1 MEGYLPLIWC
11 IIWWLVALPFVIY
24 GAWKVKKL
32 SKEHPEQKLTVAL
45 AGAFIFVFSAL
56 KIPSVT
62 GSSSHPTGTGLSS
75 ILYGP
80 GITALLSFIVLIF
93 QALLI
98 AHGGFTTLGANVFS
112 MGIAGP
118 FVAYLA
124 FRSLQKVRV
133 SMAASV
139 FTAAFL
145 ADFVTYAV
153 TSFQL
158 ALAFPSNG
166 SVFASFYAFFVIFAI
181 TQVPLALAEAVLM
194 VIFFDFLA
202 RTRPDTLK
210 GKVRHIKG
218 STNYK
223 VLYVLGAVF
232 VVGVV
237 AMAYVLNPGSGF
249 VGTDDQGSQAIE
261 DISGGFTRWTD
272 TLWSPTETQVYALL
286 AFQAAIG
293 LVLLFY
299 VLRKTRKSEPK
310 RRARPQKGCDVSI
323 GDMAYCSPAYGW
335 PPLGK
340 LALAIA
346 LLIASLASSTIFV
359 PLLVLGIGAILL
371 FYSTRFKFPRAIRLA
386 LLDAMFILLISTV
399 ILAFVTQGSGEPLFT
414 LDLGFMQLSLYPQG
428 VELAA
433 LIFVRALAGVVVM
446 LFFATSTP
454 IPHFAQA
461 LRSLRV
467 PAYLA
472 ELVVL
477 VYRYSFLLLEQL
489 DVMYTAAQ
497 CRIGFRGTRNKFRT
511 SGKLAVGLFIRS
523 LDVADRSQNALSC
536 RNFHGDFPSFRPPA
550 KMTVA
555 WALLPVFVVGSLL
568 ALNFLVVNGLALGV

>member
-1 MEGYLPLIWC
+1 MEGYLPLVWC
-11 IIWWLVALPFVIY
+11 IFWWLAALPFVIY
-24 GAWKVKKL
+24 GAWKVKQL
-32 SKEHPEQKLTVAL
+32 SQKHPEQKLTMAL

-80 GITALLSFIVLIF
+80 GVTALLSFIVLIF

-112 MGIAGP
+112 MGVAGP
-118 FVAYLA
+118 FIAYFA
-124 FRSLQKVRV
+124 FRALQKARV

-139 FTAAFL
+139 FSAAFL
-145 ADFVTYAV
+145 ADFVTYVV

-166 SVFASFYAFFVIFAI
+166 SVLASFYAFFVIFAI

-210 GKVRHIKG
+210 GKVRNIKG

-223 VLYVLGAVF
+223 GLYVLGAAF
-232 VVGVV
+232 VLGVIG
-237 AMAYVLNPGSGF
+237 MAYVLNPSSGF

-261 DISGGFTRWTD
+261 DITGGFERWTD
-272 TLWSPTETQVYALL
+272 TLWSPTEAQVYALL

-293 LVLLFY
+293 MVLVFY
-299 VLRKTRKSEPK
+299 FLRRTKKPGERK
-310 RRARPQKGCDVSI
+310 RARPQKGCDVSI
-323 GDMAYCSPAYGW
+323 GDMAYCSPAYNW

-346 LLIASLASSTIFV
+346 LLIASLASSTILV
-359 PLLVLGIGAILL
+359 PLLVLGIGASLL
-371 FYSTRFKFPRAIRLA
+371 FYSTRFKFPRAIALA
-386 LLDAMFILLISTV
+386 LLDAMVIILISTV

-414 LDLGFMQLSLYPQG
+414 LDLGFMQLSLYPEG

-433 LIFVRALAGVVVM
+433 LVFVRALAGVTVM

-454 IPHFAQA
+454 IPHFARA
-461 LRSLRV
+461 LRSLHI
-467 PAYLA
+467 PSYLA

-497 CRIGFRGTRNKFRT
+497 CRIGFRGTKNKFRT

-523 LDVADRSQNALSC
+523 LEVAERSQNALSC

-555 WALLPVFVVGSLL
+555 WALLPVFVIGSLL
-568 ALNFLVVNGLALGV
+568 GLNFLIVNGLALGG

>member
-1 MEGYLPLIWC
+1 MEGYLPLVWC
-11 IIWWLVALPFVIY
+11 IFWWMVALPFVIY
-24 GAWKVKKL
+24 GAWKVKQL
-32 SKEHPEQKLTVAL
+32 SQRHPEQKLTVAL

-80 GITALLSFIVLIF
+80 GVTALLSFIVLIF

-112 MGIAGP
+112 MGVAGP
-118 FVAYLA
+118 FVAYFA
-124 FRSLQKVRV
+124 FRALQRARV

-145 ADFVTYAV
+145 ADFITYIV

-166 SVFASFYAFFVIFAI
+166 SVLVSFYAFFVIFAI

-210 GKVRHIKG
+210 GKVRNIKG
-218 STNYK
+218 STNYRA
-223 VLYVLGAVF
+223 LYVLGVAF
-232 VVGVV
+232 VLGVIG
-237 AMAYVLNPGSGF
+237 MAYVLNPSSGF

-261 DISGGFTRWTD
+261 DITGGFERWTD
-272 TLWSPTETQVYALL
+272 TLWSPTEAQVYALL
-286 AFQAAIG
+286 VLQAAIG
-293 LVLLFY
+293 MVLVFY
-299 VLRKTRKSEPK
+299 FLRRTKKPGERK
-310 RRARPQKGCDVSI
+310 RARPQKGCDVSI

-346 LLIASLASSTIFV
+346 LLIASLASSTILV
-359 PLLVLGIGAILL
+359 PLLVLGIGASLL
-371 FYSTRFKFPRAIRLA
+371 FYSTRFRFPRAIALA
-386 LLDAMFILLISTV
+386 LLDAMVIILISTV

-414 LDLGFMQLSLYPQG
+414 LDLGFMQLSLYPEG

-433 LIFVRALAGVVVM
+433 LVFIRAMAGVTVM

-461 LRSLRV
+461 LRSLHL
-467 PAYLA
+467 PSYLA

-497 CRIGFRGTRNKFRT
+497 CRIGFRGTKNKFRT

-523 LDVADRSQNALSC
+523 LEVADRSQNALSC

-550 KMTVA
+550 RMTVA
-555 WALLPVFVVGSLL
+555 WALLPVFIIGSLL
-568 ALNFLVVNGLALGV
+568 GLNYLIVKGLALGV

>member
-210 GKVRHIKG
+210 GKVRNIKG

-446 LFFATSTP
+446 FFFATSTP

>member
-1 MEGYLPLIWC
+1 MEGYLPLMWC
-11 IIWWLVALPFVIY
+11 VFWWLVSLPFVVY
-24 GAWKVKKL
+24 GAWKVKRI
-32 SKEHPEQKLTVAL
+32 SQEYPEQKLTVAL

-80 GITALLSFIVLIF
+80 GVTALLSFIVLIF

-112 MGIAGP
+112 MGVAGP

-124 FRSLQKVRV
+124 FRSLQKARV

-145 ADFVTYAV
+145 ADFVTYMV

-166 SVFASFYAFFVIFAI
+166 SVLSSFYAFFVIFAI

-202 RTRPDTLK
+202 RTRPDTLA
-210 GKVRHIKG
+210 GKVRNIKG
-218 STNYK
+218 STNYRS
-223 VLYVLGAVF
+223 LYLLGAAF
-232 VVGVV
+232 VAGVV
-237 AMAYVLNPGSGF
+237 LLAYVLNPGSGF
-249 VGTDDQGSQAIE
+249 IGTDDQGSQAIE
-261 DISGGFTRWTD
+261 DITGGFERWTE
-272 TLWSPTETQVYALL
+272 TLWSPTELQVYALL
-286 AFQAAIG
+286 ALQAAIG
-293 LVLLFY
+293 LVLVYYF
-299 VLRKTRKSEPK
+299 LRRTKRPGTK
-310 RRARPQKGCDVSI
+310 RRMPQRGCDVSI

-340 LALAIA
+340 LALAMA
-346 LLIASLASSTIFV
+346 LLIASLASSTIIV
-359 PLLVLGIGAILL
+359 PLVVLGIGAALL
-371 FYSTRFKFPRAIRLA
+371 FYSTHFKFPRAIVLA
-386 LLDAMFILLISTV
+386 LLDAMVIILISTI
-399 ILAFVTQGSGEPLFT
+399 ILAFVTQGTGEPLFT
-414 LDLGFMQLSLYPQG
+414 LDLGFWQISLYPQG

-433 LIFVRALAGVVVM
+433 LVFVRAMAGVVVM

-461 LRSLRV
+461 LRSLHI
-467 PAYLA
+467 PSYLA

-497 CRIGFRGTRNKFRT
+497 CRIGFRGTKNKFRT

-523 LDVADRSQNALSC
+523 LEVADRSQNALSC

-550 KMTVA
+550 KMSAA
-555 WALLPVFVVGSLL
+555 WALLPFFVIGSLL
-568 ALNFLVVNGLALGV
+568 GLNYLLVNGLALGV